1 MHEIQLVPD
10 FEYLWPKNISL
21 LENIST
27 CILTVKQTENQ
38 LRERKKFDRENFSSL
53 PKTLT
58 KGSLIAVHNL

>member
-38 LRERKKFDRENFSSL
+38 SRERKKFERENFSSL
-53 PKTLT
+53 PKTLI

>member
-27 CILTVKQTENQ
+27 CTITVKQTENQ
-38 LRERKKFDRENFSSL
+38 LRERKKFERENFSSL